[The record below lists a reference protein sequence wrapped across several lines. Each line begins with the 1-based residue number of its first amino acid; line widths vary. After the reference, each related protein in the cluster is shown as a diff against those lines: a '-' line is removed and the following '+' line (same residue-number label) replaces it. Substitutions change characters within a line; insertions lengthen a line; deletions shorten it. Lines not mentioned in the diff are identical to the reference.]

1 MNGEQYEE
9 KKEKTMML
17 VEGMK
22 RLRVI
27 EKRMA
32 NNSARINDYA
42 AMVSTEKSYFETDDR
57 QKQEIKKLIQ
67 SNTDLLDEYLNLKK
81 RIEYTNLS
89 TTIEMGGRTYAIS
102 DLLVIK
108 RKLASMMI
116 NTYNSLNDGQAKG
129 RLSRLSIGDTTSGQ
143 RPHVV
148 RLYRE
153 EDKIE
158 GLQKW
163 QDLEDNIE
171 SRLEVINATTP
182 LMSLPS

>member
-9 KKEKTMML
+9 KKKQMML

-32 NNSARINDYA
+32 NNSVYINNYA
-42 AMVSTEKSYFETDDR
+42 SIVSNEKPHFDSEEK

-81 RIEYTNLS
+81 RIEHTNLS
-89 TTIEMGGRTYAIS
+89 TTVEMGGRHYTIS

-116 NTYNSLNDGQAKG
+116 NTYNSLNSSQASHK
-129 RLSRLSIGDTTSGQ
+129 LSRMPADPTTG
-143 RPHVV
+143 RKPVV
-148 RLYRE
+148 NKLYRE

-158 GLQKW
+158 GLRKW

>member
-1 MNGEQYEE
+1 MTE
-9 KKEKTMML
+9 KAMMV

-32 NNSARINDYA
+32 NNSANINNYA
-42 AMVSTEKSYFETDDR
+42 SMVSTEKALFETEDK
-57 QKQEIKKLIQ
+57 QKFEIKKLIQ
-67 SNTDLLDEYLNLKK
+67 SNVDLLDEYLNVKK
-81 RIEYTNLS
+81 RIELTNLS
-89 TTIEMGGRTYAIS
+89 TTVEMGGRTYTIS

-116 NTYNSLNDGQAKG
+116 NTYNSLNDTQG
-129 RLSRLSIGDTTSGQ
+129 RHRLRGSYPETSTGQ
-143 RPHVV
+143 RPHVI
-148 RLYRE
+148 RLFKE

>member
-1 MNGEQYEE
+1 MSEREL
-9 KKEKTMML
+9 ML

-27 EKRMA
+27 EKRIT
-32 NNSARINDYA
+32 NNSTNINSYA
-42 AMVSTEKSYFETDDR
+42 SMVSTEKARFETEDK
-57 QKQEIKKLIQ
+57 QKFEIKKLIQ
-67 SNTDLLDEYLNLKK
+67 SNTDLLDEYLNIKK
-81 RIEYTNLS
+81 RIELTNLS
-89 TTIEMGGRTYAIS
+89 TTVEMGGRTYTIS

-116 NTYNSLNDGQAKG
+116 TTYNSLNDSQG
-129 RLSRLSIGDTTSGQ
+129 RQRLRGSYSETGTGQ

-148 RLYRE
+148 RLFKE

>member
-1 MNGEQYEE
+1 
-9 KKEKTMML
+9 
-17 VEGMK
+17 
-22 RLRVI
+22 
-27 EKRMA
+27 
-32 NNSARINDYA
+32 
-42 AMVSTEKSYFETDDR
+42 
-57 QKQEIKKLIQ
+57 
-67 SNTDLLDEYLNLKK
+67 
-81 RIEYTNLS
+81 
-89 TTIEMGGRTYAIS
+89 
-102 DLLVIK
+102 
-108 RKLASMMI
+108 MMI

>member
-1 MNGEQYEE
+1 MDE
-9 KKEKTMML
+9 KEMML

-27 EKRMA
+27 EKRVG
-32 NNSARINDYA
+32 NNSAHISNYSS
-42 AMVSTEKSYFETDDR
+42 MVSTEKPLFETEDK
-57 QKQEIKKLIQ
+57 QKKEISKLIQ
-67 SNTDLLDEYLNLKK
+67 SNKDLLDEYLILKK

-89 TTIEMGGRTYAIS
+89 VSVEMGGRTYAIS

-116 NTYNSLNDGQAKG
+116 NTYNSLNDRQGQQ
-129 RLSRLSIGDTTSGQ
+129 RLRGSYSESTTGQ

-148 RLYRE
+148 RLYKE

-182 LMSLPS
+182 LMSLPSS